1 MYVVIGW
8 IAASLGGDEDTAG
21 MCACGHREGMRY
33 VCVYVV
39 TGWSLGMCACG
50 GHRVDIITLTSSGR
64 EGYHACVC
72 VYV

>member
-33 VCVYVV
+33 VCV
-39 TGWSLGMCACG
+39 C
-50 GHRVDIITLTSSGR
+50 GHRVELGN
-64 EGYHACVC
+64 VC
-72 VYV
+72 MWWP